1 MDSLMIMMGG
11 YYSGFWIMIPALI
24 LMFWAQIK
32 VSSTFAKYSRVPSL
46 SGVTGADVARVLLQA
61 RGLDIPVERTERRL
75 GDHYDPIK
83 KVVRLSRG
91 VHDST
96 SVAALGVAAHE
107 TGHALQHADA
117 YGPLVARN
125 AFFPVAGFA
134 SRAMGPLII
143 ASLFVGLRFP
153 PILYGL
159 LFCFAVYA
167 LFAVVTLPVE
177 FNASSRALKLLGNAG
192 ILTAD
197 EAPKARAVLN
207 AAALTYVASAVF
219 AIMQLIRIFL
229 VSRR

>member
-1 MDSLMIMMGG
+1 MDYLMIMMG
-11 YYSGFWIMIPALI
+11 YYSSFWVLIPGLI
-24 LMFWAQIK
+24 LMLWAQFK
-32 VSSTFAKYSRVPSL
+32 VSSTFAKYSRVPSGA
-46 SGVTGADVARVLLQA
+46 GVTGADVARVLLQA

-83 KVVRLSRG
+83 KVIHLSPG

-134 SRAMGPLII
+134 SRALGPLLL
-143 ASLFVGLRFP
+143 ATYLFGLRFP
-153 PILYGL
+153 PIFYALV
-159 LFCFAVYA
+159 FCFAAYA

-197 EAPKARAVLN
+197 ETPKARAVLN
-207 AAALTYVASAVF
+207 AAALTYVASAIY
-219 AIMQLIRIFL
+219 AILQLVRIIL